1 MTKTEFYTWQ
11 NYRCS
16 YEVIAGDNQKTPLLF
31 IHPIG
36 VGLWRKFWTRL
47 IHQWQLTGQQNPIY
61 NPDLLGCG
69 ESDHPRVAYT
79 PEDWGKQLHFLL
91 KEVIQQPVIV
101 VVQGASFPIAIKLYQ
116 QQPELVKGLI
126 LSGPPAWPV
135 MQIEWKNWQ
144 KKVFWNLLD
153 SPFGDG
159 FFRYARR
166 EKFLR
171 DFSIRQLF
179 DGEKA
184 VDQEWLTMLQQEAK
198 DPETR
203 HAVFAFLAG
212 FWREDY
218 RNAIASISAPT
229 LVIVGETASSISK
242 SGQQETPDA
251 RLQDYLA
258 CLPQGE
264 GIKLAG
270 RNVLPYESTTEF
282 FQAITP
288 FVHRWS

>member
-16 YEVIAGDNQKTPLLF
+16 YEVIAGDNQKTPLLLM
-31 IHPIG
+31 HPVG
-36 VGLWRKFWTRL
+36 VGLWRKFWTRF
-47 IHQWQLTGQQNPIY
+47 IHQWQQTEQQNPIY

-135 MQIEWKNWQ
+135 MQIEWEDWQ
-144 KKVFWNLLD
+144 KKIFWNLLD
-153 SPFGDG
+153 SPFGNG

-179 DGEKA
+179 GSEMA
-184 VDQEWLTMLQQEAK
+184 VDEEWLKMLQQEAK
-198 DPETR
+198 DLETR

-242 SGQQETPDA
+242 SGKQETPDA